1 MKLYFQ
7 EEEEGY
13 QARSFEDGF
22 IHINQ
27 SFIRDNKEKIIGLN
41 SKKIDEFLGEG
52 KHAKYVYW
60 LADDGIESKATFAVE
75 IIYLS
80 KKEDNRDFCGWST
93 PKYIKEGLLW
103 LRK

>member
-1 MKLYFQ
+1 MRVYFQ
-7 EEEEGY
+7 VEEENY

-27 SFIRDNKEKIIGLN
+27 SFIRENKAKIIGLN
-41 SKKIDEFLGEG
+41 LKKVEAYLGDG
-52 KHAKYVYW
+52 KNAGDAYW
-60 LADDGIESKATFAVE
+60 LAENGIESKATFAVE

-80 KKEDNRDFCGWST
+80 KKKEDKDFCGWSI

-103 LRK
+103 IRK

>member
-1 MKLYFQ
+1 MKVYFQ
-7 EEEEGY
+7 VNEAGY

-27 SFIRDNKEKIIGLN
+27 SFVRENKEKIIGLKPN
-41 SKKIDEFLGEG
+41 KVEAFLGEG
-52 KHAKYVYW
+52 DKAIDAYT
-60 LADDGIESKATFAVE
+60 LAEDGIESKATFAVE

-80 KKEDNRDFCGWST
+80 IKKVDKDFCGWSI

-103 LRK
+103 IRK